1 MGESKNIN
9 SSNRGYWPDALKF
22 TSQFDEE
29 NSDILHLEQSIER
42 YTDNLKSKQSFET
55 SAQYFNANFEI
66 EVLGSQVPKLQ
77 KTYDIYNGK
86 KFSKKIQNWKGIV
99 LEITTI
105 SFLARLIDLTAGGT
119 DEIGEFELE
128 DVSPDDIKLLHQGS
142 IFYWSVGHYME
153 NGQSVKR
160 SDLRF
165 QRLITID
172 SNDFEEIEELVE
184 TRLSKIKFI

>member
-1 MGESKNIN
+1 MEKV
-9 SSNRGYWPDALKF
+9 
-22 TSQFDEE
+22 
-29 NSDILHLEQSIER
+29 
-42 YTDNLKSKQSFET
+42 YTL
-55 SAQYFNANFEI
+55 
-66 EVLGSQVPKLQ
+66 
-77 KTYDIYNGK
+77 
-86 KFSKKIQNWKGIV
+86 
-99 LEITTI
+99 
-105 SFLARLIDLTAGGT
+105 LA
-119 DEIGEFELE
+119 IGA
-128 DVSPDDIKLLHQGS
+128 